1 MNIDTHPAA
10 RIASEQLL
18 EAFQVYAEA
27 FGRLTRSAIRRF
39 EARDWNGLQADA
51 EARLLLYP
59 DSVAPLVAALGR
71 LSLWQPLP
79 QQAVRLRYAG
89 LIQDRPDREI
99 AETFYNSAIRRLHG
113 TTGVDETAE
122 FLDLAP
128 PRFPAAP
135 ATPTIEVG
143 DPSELVPALTGI
155 LQSLGLSG
163 WADLHRDA
171 TRIAARLR
179 REVPDLAGGGTLT
192 WLPNPFVRNRRAF
205 LIARIRTARHEG
217 PLVAA
222 AAAGPA
228 GLAIEALVTTPDEAS
243 IVFGFSRSHFQAD
256 LPDPRA
262 AVAFLQSLLPTKR
275 LDEIYTVI
283 GYHRHGKREFYQSL
297 YRLLRDPDIR
307 FEPIEGVPGMVM
319 LTFVLKPMNAVF
331 KVIKDRPTPPKQV
344 SRREVMTKYQFVFL
358 TEHGGRLAD
367 TQEFTGLALPDH
379 AFTDSVRQD
388 LIANARETVE
398 PVGDRWIFK
407 HLYTERRMTP
417 LDVFLRTAPPGAA
430 EAAIVDFG
438 RAIKELAGI
447 NVFPGDMLAKNFGVT
462 RHGRVIF
469 YDYDEICPLTDCS
482 FRTIPQALTFE
493 DEMAAEPWFSV
504 RESDVFPEEFE
515 RFIRFPEPL
524 HRVFRRHHRD
534 LFTAEFWN
542 GVRTKVAGGEI
553 TEPAPYRPEHLLP

>member
-1 MNIDTHPAA
+1 M
-10 RIASEQLL
+10 
-18 EAFQVYAEA
+18 
-27 FGRLTRSAIRRF
+27 
-39 EARDWNGLQADA
+39 
-51 EARLLLYP
+51 
-59 DSVAPLVAALGR
+59 AALGR
-71 LSLWQPLP
+71 LSLWRPLP
-79 QQAVRLRYAG
+79 QQAVRLRFAS
-89 LIQDRPDREI
+89 LIQHRPDREI

-135 ATPTIEVG
+135 ATRTIRFG
-143 DPSELVPALTGI
+143 DPAELIDGLTRI
-155 LQSLGLSG
+155 LESLGLSG
-163 WADLHRDA
+163 WADLRRDA

-179 REVPDLAGGGTLT
+179 LEVPEVAGGGSVT
-192 WLPNPFVRNRRAF
+192 WLPSPFIRNRRAF
-205 LIARIRTARHEG
+205 LVASIRTAGHDG
-217 PLVAA
+217 PMIVAA
-222 AAAGPA
+222 VAGAA
-228 GLAIEALVTTPDEAS
+228 GLAVEALVLTPDEAS

-275 LDEIYTVI
+275 LDEIYAVI
-283 GYHRHGKREFYQSL
+283 GYHRHGKREFYQCLSG
-297 YRLLRDPDIR
+297 LLRDPDVR

-331 KVIKDRPTPPKQV
+331 KVIKDRPEPPKQV
-344 SRREVMTKYQFVFL
+344 IRREVMAKYQFVFL

-367 TQEFTGLALPDH
+367 TQEFTGLSLPDR
-379 AFTDSVRQD
+379 AFTDSVRRD
-388 LIANARETVE
+388 LIATAGEAVQL
-398 PVGDRWIFK
+398 VGDRWVFK

-417 LDVFLRTAPPGAA
+417 LDVFLKTAPPEPA

-447 NVFPGDMLAKNFGVT
+447 NIFPGDMLAKNFGVT

-469 YDYDEICPLTDCS
+469 YDYDEICPLTECN
-482 FRTIPQALTFE
+482 FRNIPEATRFE

-504 RESDVFPEEFE
+504 RENDVFPEEFE

-542 GVRTKVAGGEI
+542 GVRTKVAGGDI

>member
-1 MNIDTHPAA
+1 M
-10 RIASEQLL
+10 ASELLL
-18 EAFQVYAEA
+18 EAFEAYADA
-27 FGRLTRSAIRRF
+27 FARRTRSAISRF
-39 EARDWNGLQADA
+39 EARDWTGLQADA

-71 LSLWQPLP
+71 LSLWQSLPL
-79 QQAVRLRYAG
+79 QAVRLRYAS
-89 LIQDRPDREI
+89 LVHQRPDREI

-113 TTGVDETAE
+113 TTGVDEAAE
-122 FLDLAP
+122 FLDLGP
-128 PRFPAAP
+128 PEFPEASATQTIQFSDAA
-135 ATPTIEVG
+135 
-143 DPSELVPALTGI
+143 ELVAGLMRMI
-155 LQSLGLSG
+155 ESLGLSG
-163 WADLHRDA
+163 WADLRRDA
-171 TRIAARLR
+171 TRMAARLR
-179 REVPDLAGGGTLT
+179 KEVPGLAAGGTLT
-192 WLPNPFVRNRRAF
+192 WLPSPFIRNRRAF
-205 LIARIRTARHEG
+205 LIGRIRTAGHEG

-222 AAAGPA
+222 AVAGMA
-228 GLAIEALVTTPDEAS
+228 GLAVEALVLTPDEAS
-243 IVFGFSRSHFQAD
+243 IVFGFSRSHFLAD

-283 GYHRHGKREFYQSL
+283 GYHRHGKREFYQGL
-297 YRLLRDPDIR
+297 YGLLRDPEVR

-319 LTFVLKPMNAVF
+319 LAFVLKPMNAVF
-331 KVIKDRPTPPKQV
+331 KIIKDRPEPPKQV

-367 TQEFTGLALPDH
+367 TQEFTGLSLPDQ
-379 AFTDSVRQD
+379 AFTDSVRRD
-388 LIANARETVE
+388 LTTARETVK
-398 PVGDRWIFK
+398 PVGDRWVFK

-417 LDVFLRTAPPGAA
+417 LDVFLRTAPSEAA

-447 NVFPGDMLAKNFGVT
+447 NIFPGDMLAKNFGVT

-469 YDYDEICPLTDCS
+469 YDYDEICSLTDCS
-482 FRTIPQALTFE
+482 FRRIPEATRFE

-524 HRVFRRHHRD
+524 HRIFRRHHRD

-542 GVRTKVAGGEI
+542 GVRTRVAGGDI
-553 TEPAPYRPEHLLP
+553 TEPAPYGPEHLLP

>member
-1 MNIDTHPAA
+1 M
-10 RIASEQLL
+10 
-18 EAFQVYAEA
+18 
-27 FGRLTRSAIRRF
+27 
-39 EARDWNGLQADA
+39 
-51 EARLLLYP
+51 
-59 DSVAPLVAALGR
+59 APLVAALGR

-79 QQAVRLRYAG
+79 QQAIRLRYAG
-89 LIQDRPDREI
+89 LIQHRRDREL
-99 AETFYNSAIRRLHG
+99 AETFYNSAIRRLYG

-122 FLDLAP
+122 FLDLSP
-128 PRFPAAP
+128 PRFPAGP
-135 ATPTIEVG
+135 AASATQTIPVG
-143 DPSELVPALTGI
+143 EPDELAPALTRI
-155 LQSLGLSG
+155 LESLGLSG
-163 WADLHRDA
+163 WVDLGRDA
-171 TRIAARLR
+171 TRMAARLR
-179 REVPDLAGGGTLT
+179 HKVPGLAGGCSLT
-192 WLPNPFVRNRRAF
+192 WLPSPFIRNRRAF
-205 LIARIRTARHEG
+205 LVANIRTAGHDG

-222 AAAGPA
+222 AVAGAA
-228 GLAIEALVTTPDEAS
+228 GLAIEALVMTPDEAS
-243 IVFGFSRSHFQAD
+243 IIFGFSRSHFQAD
-256 LPDPRA
+256 LPDPRS

-283 GYHRHGKREFYQSL
+283 GHHRHGKREFYQCL

-331 KVIKDRPTPPKQV
+331 KVIKDRPAPPKLV
-344 SRREVMTKYQFVFL
+344 SRREVMSKYQFVFL

-367 TQEFTGLALPDH
+367 TQEFTGLSLPDH
-379 AFTDSVRQD
+379 AFADSVRQD
-388 LIANARETVE
+388 LVANARETVE
-398 PVGDRWIFK
+398 PVGDRWVFK

-417 LDVFLRTAPPGAA
+417 LDVFLRTAPLDAA

-469 YDYDEICPLTDCS
+469 YDYDEICPLTNCT
-482 FRTIPQALTFE
+482 FRTIPEAATFE

-542 GVRTKVAGGEI
+542 GVRTKVAGGDI
-553 TEPAPYRPEHLLP
+553 TEPAPYGPEHLLP